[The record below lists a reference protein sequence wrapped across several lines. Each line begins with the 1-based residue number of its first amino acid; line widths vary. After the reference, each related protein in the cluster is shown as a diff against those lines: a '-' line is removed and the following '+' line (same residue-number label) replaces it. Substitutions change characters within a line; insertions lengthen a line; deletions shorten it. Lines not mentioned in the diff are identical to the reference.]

1 MKEEFWWEW
10 FALDIC
16 ATGTVDVS
24 TDVLEGQTSLGFRD
38 GRISKCEE
46 FGSLPRGE
54 SVHLTLELLD
64 SGRFEGFCFVETNHR
79 ENALVSIDVFCA
91 GELRGPDVIRYLVEK
106 CFPIL
111 K

>member
-1 MKEEFWWEW
+1 MYV
-10 FALDIC
+10 A
-16 ATGTVDVS
+16 
-24 TDVLEGQTSLGFRD
+24 TDVLEGQTSLGFGD

-46 FGSLPRGE
+46 VGSLLLGE

-64 SGRFEGFCFVETNHR
+64 RGCTEGFCFVETNHR
-79 ENALVSIDVFCA
+79 ENALISIDVFCA
-91 GELRGPDVIRYLVEK
+91 GELGGPDIIWYLVEK